1 MAKKQA
7 NTDIRCGVE
16 SCSHHCG
23 EQNFCSLRNIRVEP
37 CENGGTGNCADES
50 MCASYRQV

>member
-23 EQNFCSLRNIRVEP
+23 EQNYCSLRSIHVEQGER
-37 CENGGTGNCADES
+37 CGTGNCADES
-50 MCASYRQV
+50 MCGSYRGA